1 MTVATAET
9 KKLTLYDISVE
20 GMVIADILTD
30 NEGELTP
37 DLEERLDTLM
47 REAPDRIEA
56 AEMIRR
62 QLEYNAVACAA
73 EAKRL
78 TERKKS
84 FETQAE
90 RLEKRMVL
98 ALDTAFSGK
107 VKTPRFTL
115 WTQQAKGKVS
125 IDLAEGF
132 TVEMVQQDNPEI
144 VKTEQ
149 SLDTV
154 IIRAMYERDPKSLP
168 ESISVDAKEG
178 DRYLRVR

>member
-1 MTVATAET
+1 MTVATAEKT
-9 KKLTLYDISVE
+9 KLTLYDISLE
-20 GMVIADILTD
+20 GMVIADILTE

-37 DLEERLDTLM
+37 DLEERLDALM

-62 QLEYNAVACAA
+62 QLEYNAAACAA

-78 TERKKS
+78 TERKNS

-98 ALDTAFSGK
+98 ALDAAFRGK

-132 TVEMVQQDNPEI
+132 TVEMVHKDNPEI

-154 IIRAMYERDPKSLP
+154 AIRAMYERDKSSLP